1 MLSDD
6 LIVAQF
12 KIICKAISSSNL
24 INYDQVE
31 KLLAGSLL
39 AKKAASKILTL
50 DKDLYSTQ
58 DIAYLQTL
66 KGEGLVKQFQEVVI
80 MVLNVTNIF
89 RKN

>member
-1 MLSDD
+1 M
-6 LIVAQF
+6 
-12 KIICKAISSSNL
+12 
-24 INYDQVE
+24 E